1 MRALLRVPFVL
12 PVSIALGASTAFAQA
27 PAPAAAGTAP
37 APASTSSLS
46 AGGLAPP
53 PALESAPPPGAAP
66 TTPAGTEAELAKA
79 DKEDSGR
86 GLEFVWLGGE
96 VGVMHLGLGT
106 FKNDAIVDPL
116 AVNSKQ
122 TGVVVGAGAGLR
134 LVFLTLGA
142 RFRYAPLPDAKLWTL
157 GAEAGIHAPFGS
169 LEPYGTLGLGYVSVG
184 SLAGNDAITL
194 RGFDARLGG
203 GLDYYLTNMFS
214 IGANVGV
221 EMMLL
226 SRSTTSCPSGPVDPN
241 TSSSATFYCTAGSS
255 IGGAVTASA
264 VAGLHF

>member
-1 MRALLRVPFVL
+1 MRAMRALLRASLLPTVL
-12 PVSIALGASTAFAQA
+12 LALGARSAFAQA
-27 PAPAAAGTAP
+27 PAAPPPGTAP
-37 APASTSSLS
+37 PPASSSSLS

-53 PALESAPPPGAAP
+53 PALEAAPPPGAAP
-66 TTPAGTEAELAKA
+66 ATPAGTEAELAKA

-106 FKNDAIVDPL
+106 FKNDAVVDPL
-116 AVNSKQ
+116 SMDTKQ
-122 TGVVVGAGAGLR
+122 TGLVVGAGAGFR

-157 GAEAGIHAPFGS
+157 AAEAGLHAPLGA
-169 LEPYGTLGLGYVSVG
+169 LEPYGTLALGYVSVG
-184 SLAGNDAITL
+184 SLAGNDSAAL
-194 RGFDARLGG
+194 HGFDARLGG

-214 IGANVGV
+214 VGV
-221 EMMLL
+221 NAGVELMVL
-226 SRSTTSCPSGPVDPN
+226 SRNASACLPG
-241 TSSSATFYCTAGSS
+241 SSSSPVYCVDGSS
-255 IGGAVTASA
+255 VGGAVTATA